1 MYCFLSLYMCYTT
14 ILFGALFQLHSL
26 SLFLFDVSFVSASMC
41 LYMLGLCA
49 CAYAF
54 CVSASRILCIHYHFF
69 DCAAGSVILI
79 SFYCLI
85 VMLFVRSCLP
95 FIQPFKYAEH
105 CLVFIVTK
113 VCSFFHLFS
122 SACACLPRS
131 LMWNVCIMARAPC
144 LLLFAASTSF
154 SFVVV
159 VVCFPPFKFNI
170 HFWFA
175 T

>member
-113 VCSFFHLFS
+113 VCSFFSSLLF
-122 SACACLPRS
+122 CLCLFATIINVECVYNGARS
-131 LMWNVCIMARAPC
+131 LPLVVCRFDFSFICCCCC
-144 LLLFAASTSF
+144 LLPS
-154 SFVVV
+154 VQ
-159 VVCFPPFKFNI
+159 I
-170 HFWFA
+170 
-175 T
+175 